1 MASISSKSDIDN
13 RIFAEQ
19 IALIHGLTPYTL
31 LMSMIGSTLVLFV
44 LWDGAPRSL
53 LIGWYLL
60 HHAVT
65 LLRYLEILA
74 FRRAAP
80 APADTR
86 PWARRFILGTTAAGI
101 IWGISGTALFPPEG
115 DPAQFFMGLYLFG
128 VVASGMF
135 TLAQYA
141 RAFLPLVVLSLV
153 PMAIHLLLTGITGQ
167 QFVGGAMFLFL
178 YIAYSNARRFERMT
192 RESIRLRLEIEQARE
207 AAEAASRAKS
217 QFLANMS
224 HEIRTP
230 MNGVLGMAEL
240 LLDTPLSERQ
250 RRYLETL
257 YRSGENLLD
266 IINDVLDFSKI
277 EAGRLELAPVDFPLR
292 AALREVIESFSE
304 RASRKGLSLE
314 CSVGEDIPDPLHGDA
329 VRLRQVLNNL
339 IGNAIKFTEAGRIS
353 VAVERAQGDALRFS
367 VSDTGIGIDAED
379 RALIFDAFAQA
390 DVSHS
395 RRYGGTGLGLSISR
409 QLIEL
414 MGGRLG
420 LESAPG
426 QGSTFWFEVPFA
438 PATRA
443 IVESAPTAT
452 ARALPRLHGHVL
464 LAEDNAVN
472 EVVAGAMLES
482 FGLRV
487 SVAQNGRQ
495 ALEAV
500 AAQAFDVV
508 LMDCQMPEMDGFEA
522 ARRIRRR
529 EAEKGVPAAARQTIV
544 AVTANAIEGDRE
556 RCLAAGMDDY
566 LSKPFSKADLH
577 ALLSRWLAAGKP
589 AAADH
594 SAPVPVGHADVRE
607 EAVDADT
614 IDETVLD
621 RLAALQRPGKV
632 GVVEQVVGLY
642 LDDSGRALVT
652 LREALSRHD
661 LAAATQHAH
670 NLKSSSGHVGATGLS
685 THFAAL
691 ERAARA
697 GDADRAA
704 SLLPA
709 AEAGYAQV
717 CARLRQRLEE
727 SKAG

>member
-1 MASISSKSDIDN
+1 MASISSRSDIDS

-101 IWGISGTALFPPEG
+101 IWGFSGSALFPPAG

-141 RAFLPLVVLSLV
+141 RAFLPLAVLSLV

-367 VSDTGIGIDAED
+367 VGDTGIGIDAED

-420 LESAPG
+420 LESTPG

-670 NLKSSSGHVGATGLS
+670 NLKSSSGHVGASGLS

>member
-420 LESAPG
+420 LESTPG

-727 SKAG
+727 CKAG

>member
-1 MASISSKSDIDN
+1 MASISSRSDIDS

-314 CSVGEDIPDPLHGDA
+314 CSVGEDIPDALHGDA

-420 LESAPG
+420 LESTPG

-544 AVTANAIEGDRE
+544 AVTANAIEGDCE

-670 NLKSSSGHVGATGLS
+670 NLKSSSGHVGASGLS

>member
-1 MASISSKSDIDN
+1 MASISSRSDIDS

-101 IWGISGTALFPPEG
+101 IWGISGTALFPPAG

-141 RAFLPLVVLSLV
+141 RAFLPLAVLSLV

-314 CSVGEDIPDPLHGDA
+314 CSVGEDIPDALHGDA

-339 IGNAIKFTEAGRIS
+339 IGNAIKFTEAGRIA

-367 VSDTGIGIDAED
+367 VGDTGIGIDAED

-390 DVSHS
+390 DTSHS

-420 LESAPG
+420 LESTPG

-529 EAEKGVPAAARQTIV
+529 EAEKGVPAAARQLIV

-670 NLKSSSGHVGATGLS
+670 NLKSSSGHVGASGLS

>member
-1 MASISSKSDIDN
+1 MASISSRSDIDS

-420 LESAPG
+420 LESTPG

-577 ALLSRWLAAGKP
+577 ARLSRWLAAGKP

-727 SKAG
+727 CKAG

>member
-1 MASISSKSDIDN
+1 VASISSRSDIDS

-101 IWGISGTALFPPEG
+101 IWGFSGSALFPPAG

-141 RAFLPLVVLSLV
+141 RAFLPLAVLSLV

-314 CSVGEDIPDPLHGDA
+314 CSVGEDIPDALHGDA

-339 IGNAIKFTEAGRIS
+339 IGNAIKFTEAGRIA

-367 VSDTGIGIDAED
+367 VGDTGIGIDAED

-390 DVSHS
+390 DTSHS

-420 LESAPG
+420 LESTPG

-529 EAEKGVPAAARQTIV
+529 EAEKGVPAAARQLIV

-670 NLKSSSGHVGATGLS
+670 NLKSSSGHVGASGLS

>member
-420 LESAPG
+420 LESTPG

>member
-727 SKAG
+727 CKAG

>member
-141 RAFLPLVVLSLV
+141 RAFLPLAVLSLV

-420 LESAPG
+420 LESTPG

-727 SKAG
+727 CKAG

>member
-1 MASISSKSDIDN
+1 MASISSKSDIDS

-80 APADTR
+80 TPADTR

-101 IWGISGTALFPPEG
+101 IWGISGTALFPPAG

-141 RAFLPLVVLSLV
+141 RAFLPLAVLSLV

-314 CSVGEDIPDPLHGDA
+314 CSVGEDIPDALHGDA

-339 IGNAIKFTEAGRIS
+339 IGNAIKFTEAGRIA

-367 VSDTGIGIDAED
+367 VGDTGIGIDAED

-420 LESAPG
+420 LESTPG

-632 GVVEQVVGLY
+632 DVVEQVVGLY

-652 LREALSRHD
+652 LREALARHD

-670 NLKSSSGHVGATGLS
+670 NLKSSSGHVGASGLS

-697 GDADRAA
+697 GDAERAA
-704 SLLPA
+704 SLLTS
-709 AEAGYAQV
+709 AEAGYARV
-717 CARLRQRLEE
+717 CARLRQRLEVGT
-727 SKAG
+727 AG

>member
-1 MASISSKSDIDN
+1 MASISSKSDIDS

-420 LESAPG
+420 LESTPG

-577 ALLSRWLAAGKP
+577 ARLSRWLAAGKP

>member
-1 MASISSKSDIDN
+1 MASISSKSDIDS

-420 LESAPG
+420 LESTPG

-577 ALLSRWLAAGKP
+577 ARLSRWLAAGKP

-670 NLKSSSGHVGATGLS
+670 NLKSSSGHVGASGLS

>member
-1 MASISSKSDIDN
+1 MASISSRSDIDS

>member
-1 MASISSKSDIDN
+1 M
-13 RIFAEQ
+13 
-19 IALIHGLTPYTL
+19 
-31 LMSMIGSTLVLFV
+31 
-44 LWDGAPRSL
+44 
-53 LIGWYLL
+53 
-60 HHAVT
+60 
-65 LLRYLEILA
+65 
-74 FRRAAP
+74 
-80 APADTR
+80 
-86 PWARRFILGTTAAGI
+86 
-101 IWGISGTALFPPEG
+101 
-115 DPAQFFMGLYLFG
+115 
-128 VVASGMF
+128 
-135 TLAQYA
+135 
-141 RAFLPLVVLSLV
+141 
-153 PMAIHLLLTGITGQ
+153 
-167 QFVGGAMFLFL
+167 
-178 YIAYSNARRFERMT
+178 
-192 RESIRLRLEIEQARE
+192 
-207 AAEAASRAKS
+207 
-217 QFLANMS
+217 
-224 HEIRTP
+224 
-230 MNGVLGMAEL
+230 
-240 LLDTPLSERQ
+240 
-250 RRYLETL
+250 
-257 YRSGENLLD
+257 
-266 IINDVLDFSKI
+266 
-277 EAGRLELAPVDFPLR
+277 
-292 AALREVIESFSE
+292 
-304 RASRKGLSLE
+304 
-314 CSVGEDIPDPLHGDA
+314 
-329 VRLRQVLNNL
+329 
-339 IGNAIKFTEAGRIS
+339 
-353 VAVERAQGDALRFS
+353 
-367 VSDTGIGIDAED
+367 
-379 RALIFDAFAQA
+379 
-390 DVSHS
+390 
-395 RRYGGTGLGLSISR
+395 
-409 QLIEL
+409 
-414 MGGRLG
+414 
-420 LESAPG
+420 
-426 QGSTFWFEVPFA
+426 
-438 PATRA
+438 
-443 IVESAPTAT
+443 
-452 ARALPRLHGHVL
+452 L

-529 EAEKGVPAAARQTIV
+529 EAEKGVPAAARQLIV

-670 NLKSSSGHVGATGLS
+670 NLKSSSGHVGASGLS

>member
-1 MASISSKSDIDN
+1 MASISSRSDIDS

-594 SAPVPVGHADVRE
+594 SAPVPAGHADVRE

>member
-1 MASISSKSDIDN
+1 MASISSKSDIDS
-13 RIFAEQ
+13 RVFSEQ
-19 IALIHGLTPYTL
+19 IALVHGLTPFTL
-31 LMSMIGSTLVLFV
+31 VMSVIGSTLVLLV
-44 LWDGAPRSL
+44 LWEGAPRPL
-53 LIGWYLL
+53 LIGWYLA
-60 HHAVT
+60 HHLIT
-65 LLRYLEILA
+65 LARYLEIRA
-74 FRRAAP
+74 YRRTAP
-80 APADTR
+80 PPEEAPR
-86 PWARRFILGTTAAGI
+86 WARRFVIGTTAAGA
-101 IWGISGTALFPPEG
+101 IWGISGSVLFPPPG
-115 DPAQFFMGLYLFG
+115 DSAQFFMGMYLIA
-128 VVASGMF
+128 VAASGMF
-135 TLAQYA
+135 SLAQYF
-141 RAFLPLVVLSLV
+141 RALVPLAGLSLL
-153 PMAIHLLLTGITGQ
+153 PMALWLLASGITGQ
-167 QFVGGAMFLFL
+167 QFVGGATFLFL
-178 YIAYSNARRFERMT
+178 YIVFSNARRFERMT
-192 RESIRLRLEIEQARE
+192 RESIRLRLEIDQARA

-314 CSVGEDIPDPLHGDA
+314 CPVGEDIPDALHGDA

-367 VSDTGIGIDAED
+367 VGDTGIGIDAED

-438 PATRA
+438 PAMRA
-443 IVESAPTAT
+443 IVEAAPTAT
-452 ARALPRLHGHVL
+452 VRALPRLHGHVL

-577 ALLSRWLAAGKP
+577 ALLSRWLAAEKP
-589 AAADH
+589 AAAYR
-594 SAPVPVGHADVRE
+594 SAPVPARHADVRE

-642 LDDSGRALVT
+642 LNDSGRALVT

-709 AEAGYAQV
+709 AEAGYARV

>member
-1 MASISSKSDIDN
+1 MASISSRSDIDS

-420 LESAPG
+420 LESTPG

>member
-178 YIAYSNARRFERMT
+178 YIAYSNARRFELMT

-661 LAAATQHAH
+661 LAAATQQAH

>member
-1 MASISSKSDIDN
+1 MASISSKSDIDS

-101 IWGISGTALFPPEG
+101 IWGFSGSALFPPAG

-141 RAFLPLVVLSLV
+141 RAFLPLAVLSLV

-178 YIAYSNARRFERMT
+178 YIAYSNAHRFERMT

-314 CSVGEDIPDPLHGDA
+314 CAVGEDIPDALHGDA

-339 IGNAIKFTEAGRIS
+339 IGNAIKFTETGRVA

-420 LESAPG
+420 LESEPG
-426 QGSTFWFEVPFA
+426 QGSTFWFEVSFA

-443 IVESAPTAT
+443 IVETAPTAT

-522 ARRIRRR
+522 VRRIRRR
-529 EAEKGVPAAARQTIV
+529 EAEKGVPPQSRQTTV

-566 LSKPFSKADLH
+566 LAKPFSKADLH
-577 ALLSRWLAAGKP
+577 ALLSRWLAAEKP

-594 SAPVPVGHADVRE
+594 SAPAPAGHADIRE
-607 EAVDADT
+607 EAVDAET

-642 LDDSGRALVT
+642 LDDSGRALDA
-652 LREALSRHD
+652 LREALARHD
-661 LAAATQHAH
+661 LAIATQNAH
-670 NLKSSSGHVGATGLS
+670 NLKSSSSHVGATGLS
-685 THFAAL
+685 IQFAAL

-697 GDADRAA
+697 GDAERAA
-704 SLLPA
+704 SLLTS
-709 AEAGYAQV
+709 AEAVYARV
-717 CARLRQRLEE
+717 CARLRQRLE
-727 SKAG
+727 AGTAG

>member
-1 MASISSKSDIDN
+1 
-13 RIFAEQ
+13 
-19 IALIHGLTPYTL
+19 
-31 LMSMIGSTLVLFV
+31 MSMIGSTLVLFV

-101 IWGISGTALFPPEG
+101 IWGFSGSALFPPAG

-141 RAFLPLVVLSLV
+141 RAFLPLAVLSLV

-314 CSVGEDIPDPLHGDA
+314 CSVGEDIPDALHGDA

-339 IGNAIKFTEAGRIS
+339 IGNAIKFTEAGRIA

-367 VSDTGIGIDAED
+367 VGDTGIGIDAED

-390 DVSHS
+390 DTSHS

-420 LESAPG
+420 LESTPG

-529 EAEKGVPAAARQTIV
+529 EAEKGVPAAARQLIV

-670 NLKSSSGHVGATGLS
+670 NLKSSSGHVGASGLS